1 MDVEE
6 YIHQKV
12 KLFKNKTYFKLFQ
25 TILINL
31 SKNITIYRKQYS
43 LSGRMENNNSNNG
56 KKEKISF
63 WFYIMKIVLDKLK
76 AKEKAFFIKNNLD
89 VNPLVF
95 SYLVKLCKIKMVK
108 LEKLSISENA
118 PMENLIRLYLDLCQK
133 EINPNIED
141 QNEEQKSTLEIVDNK
156 NNKLSPKKTNQI
168 KGTKNDNRREEE
180 DLNENDVKKKYGIGK
195 IRLTYNRSLC
205 RLFIGDTDEKSVQK
219 KHLMGITVKKD
230 RTLKINGIQM
240 GKSESYAKR
249 IINEIG
255 EEKGYYIDDD
265 LHKILNK
272 FKREQKFLDDYKK
285 NLKLEQNENV
295 KKLKTNSKFNKKGI
309 KILGINSPKG
319 IYKSPT
325 QVNFNSFRT
334 LKSSKSRKYILSN
347 LHTNNNKTK
356 NKNEKIEVKLFPKTP
371 IINKKIIFD
380 GFEGKRK
387 ISKNILNKF
396 KKYKNSNTSLSSRKI
411 DFHKYLINKKDFFY
425 NNEFEI

>member
-12 KLFKNKTYFKLFQ
+12 KIFKNKTYFKLFQ

-133 EINPNIED
+133 EINPKIED

-168 KGTKNDNRREEE
+168 KGNKNDNRREE